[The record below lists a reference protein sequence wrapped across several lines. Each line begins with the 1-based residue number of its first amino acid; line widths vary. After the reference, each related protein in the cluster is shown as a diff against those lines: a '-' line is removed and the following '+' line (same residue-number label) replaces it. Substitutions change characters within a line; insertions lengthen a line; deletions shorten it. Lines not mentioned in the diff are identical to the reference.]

1 MKIFNYT
8 LTFLE
13 ILGIIETISWLVVLV
28 FGVWGI
34 IRGFLP
40 VIIRLGKGLSKR
52 KIAIFAK
59 GDISKSLEDL
69 LLDSNLFKQ
78 KNIKSITS
86 IGDIGK
92 AESVT
97 IFLVYWV
104 DWKDNIDR
112 ILEKKN
118 DNTALIIYAPVD
130 SGNIPQAQMRQ
141 ISEQRNVTVT
151 RFRGR
156 LLNDIVIS
164 MITTTY
170 NKKGN

>member
-13 ILGIIETISWLVVLV
+13 ILGIIETISWLAVLV

-59 GDISKSLEDL
+59 GDRSKSLEDL

-97 IFLVYWV
+97 VFLVFWD
-104 DWKDNIDR
+104 DWKTDINR
-112 ILEKKN
+112 ILEKKK
-118 DNTALIIYAPVD
+118 DNTALIIYAPVN
-130 SGNIPQAQMRQ
+130 SGDIPQAQMRQ